1 MRAII
6 PEATDIVCPL
16 ISGNHLFNPIKV
28 TAKSPKTYRK
38 AVYRIAQFFRR
49 EFKYDFVQY
58 GYEGEE
64 TDPNHVAFLWI
75 EPEAQHFSKEFK
87 VPCIGACCF
96 RLRPSGYALQWIW
109 LHPYLR
115 RQGLLSNSWAK
126 FINEFGNFHVET
138 PLSDAMKAF
147 LKKHNYFYIQ

>member
-1 MRAII
+1 MRAIEPKAI
-6 PEATDIVCPL
+6 DIVCPL
-16 ISGNHLFNPIKV
+16 ISGNYLPNPIKV
-28 TAKSPKTYRK
+28 TTKSPKTYRK

-49 EFKYDFVQY
+49 EFEYDFVQY

-75 EPEAQHFSKEFK
+75 HPEARGYSKEFK

-96 RLRPSGYALQWIW
+96 RLRPSGYGLQWIW

-115 RQGLLSNSWAK
+115 RQGLLSDTWAK
-126 FINEFGNFHVET
+126 FITEFGNFHVEP
-138 PLSDAMKAF
+138 PLSDPMKAF
-147 LKKHNYFYIQ
+147 LKKHNYF

>member
-1 MRAII
+1 MRAIE
-6 PEATDIVCPL
+6 PEATDIICPL

-64 TDPNHVAFLWI
+64 DRP
-75 EPEAQHFSKEFK
+75 QSC
-87 VPCIGACCF
+87 CIS
-96 RLRPSGYALQWIW
+96 LDS
-109 LHPYLR
+109 
-115 RQGLLSNSWAK
+115 S
-126 FINEFGNFHVET
+126 
-138 PLSDAMKAF
+138 
-147 LKKHNYFYIQ
+147 